1 MISAEMDE
9 AAARRV
15 ITVLFD
21 PRDAGGNEFPCSC
34 HPRLSAEHGDGFDCR
49 RTWDEDRRAAEAAS
63 RQVWWD
69 SRAAAELMPDTLVH
83 PPAMAQL
90 TSTTWILPLPA
101 PGSSMRFSYQG
112 WFQTGLRTFSGP
124 EALCA
129 GPCCQAGQSGTKS
142 LSNELRLLKGLRG
155 GDGNR
160 TRVQGFAGPC
170 LSHSATPPQER
181 ASPAAFVPG
190 APP

>member
-69 SRAAAELMPDTLVH
+69 SPAAAELMPDTLVH

-142 LSNELRLLKGLRG
+142 LSNELRLLKGLGG

-160 TRVQGFAGPC
+160 TRVQGFAGTTTQPRC
-170 LSHSATPPQER
+170 
-181 ASPAAFVPG
+181 
-190 APP
+190 